1 MLYLDG
7 KTAVFFKPLFQGHF
21 SYEWFASGL
30 SVVNRLKANRNLETK
45 EKRCITCNFVVVV
58 QFCLFV
64 LLWFFGLHV

>member
-30 SVVNRLKANRNLETK
+30 SVVNRRKANRNLETK

-58 QFCLFV
+58 
-64 LLWFFGLHV
+64 

>member
-7 KTAVFFKPLFQGHF
+7 KTAVFLKPLFLGYF

-30 SVVNRLKANRNLETK
+30 SVENRLKANRNLETK

-58 QFCLFV
+58 
-64 LLWFFGLHV
+64 